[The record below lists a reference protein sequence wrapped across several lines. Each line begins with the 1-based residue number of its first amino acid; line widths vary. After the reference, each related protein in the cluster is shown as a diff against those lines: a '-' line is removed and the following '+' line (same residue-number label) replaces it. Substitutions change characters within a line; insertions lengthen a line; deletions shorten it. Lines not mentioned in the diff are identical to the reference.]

1 MKKLVSLILALA
13 LVLSVMSFAT
23 VASAEDY
30 VKLTWVQ
37 GNSPAPKDNDMVLE
51 ELNKILRERIGV
63 EIEIVYMSSDEV
75 GTSIASGEVYD
86 MYFTCGWYNEF
97 NKNVADGIFANLY
110 KDGQNLVKEWAPKL
124 WESMPESVW
133 ELACSSGD
141 NLPYG
146 SGLYAI
152 PVYKDIA
159 PENFIVYDAQVAQ
172 DAGIEVPD
180 IISSWDEMTPYLGAL
195 KAAMEANPDL
205 GLHPV
210 NIGGAPAGVETSFD
224 FISRTA
230 LIGVIFGTDKVV
242 SVFDDP
248 DIMDRYRTMHKWY
261 ELGYV
266 NPDSPLQSEDTIN
279 SKQHH
284 ISFVQAWD
292 GYDYTPSRGFWVK
305 MARYSGPFLNSDGVQ
320 GAMNAFSIALEDDP
334 AKFQKAMEFQELINT
349 DKEIRDILAFGVPG
363 YHFEYRDVTDEEGN
377 VLGQAVVRTQAGS
390 DGYTPWR
397 FSQANYAINSIEASE
412 ETLNGTYPAPDLTQW
427 ERYFSYVADAPV
439 SKISGFTFDYQN
451 PIDFSTQFAE
461 ISALKEEYLKNIQC
475 GVVDTDDPELGV
487 PALKAKMEAAGLND
501 IIAEAQR
508 QLDAYLAS
516 KDE

>member
-1 MKKLVSLILALA
+1 MKKLVSIL
-13 LVLSVMSFAT
+13 LSLMLLLGMCSFTA
-23 VASAEDY
+23 ASAEDY

-37 GNSPAPKDNDMVLE
+37 GTSPAPKDNDMVLE
-51 ELNKILRERIGV
+51 ELNKITRERLGV
-63 EIEIVYMSSDEV
+63 EVEILYMSSDEV
-75 GTSIASGEVYD
+75 GTSINAGEVYD
-86 MYFTCGWYNEF
+86 MYFTCGWFNEF

-110 KDGQNLVKEWAPKL
+110 KDGKNLVKEWAPAL

-133 ELACSSGD
+133 ELSCSSGE

-146 SGLYAI
+146 PGLYAI

-159 PENFIVYDAQVAQ
+159 PENFIVYDAQVAK
-172 DAGIEVPD
+172 DAGIEIPD
-180 IISSWDEMTPYLGAL
+180 IISSWDELTPYLGAL

-230 LIGVIFGTDKVV
+230 LIGVEFGDDKVV
-242 SVFDDP
+242 TVFDDAN
-248 DIMDRYRTMHKWY
+248 IMDRYRTMHKWY
-261 ELGYV
+261 EMGYV
-266 NPDSPLQSEDTIN
+266 NPDSPLQTEDSIN

-305 MARYSGPFLNSDGVQ
+305 MTRDSGPFLDSDGVQ
-320 GAMNAFSIALEDDP
+320 GSMNAFSIALEDDP
-334 AKFQKAMEFQELINT
+334 VKFEKAMKFQELVNT
-349 DKEIRDILAFGVPG
+349 DKEVRDILAFGIPG
-363 YHFEYRDVTDEEGN
+363 YHFEYRDVKDDAGN
-377 VLGQAVVRTQAGS
+377 VLGQAVVRTQAGK

-412 ETLNGTYPAPDLTQW
+412 ETLNGTYPAPDLDQW
-427 ERYFSYVADAPV
+427 NRYFEYVKDAPV

-451 PIDFSTQFAE
+451 PIDFSKEFAE
-461 ISALKEEYLKNIQC
+461 ISALKTEYMSRIQC
-475 GVVDTDDPELGV
+475 GVVDPDDPEQGV
-487 PALKAKMEAAGLND
+487 PALRAKMEAAGLD
-501 IIAEAQR
+501 RIIAEAQR
-508 QLDAYLAS
+508 QLDAYLG
-516 KDE
+516 K

>member
-13 LVLSVMSFAT
+13 MMLSLMSFTTAA
-23 VASAEDY
+23 VADDV

-37 GNSPAPKDNDMVLE
+37 GTSPAPKDNDKVLAY
-51 ELNKILRERIGV
+51 LNNILRERLGV
-63 EIEIVYMSSDEV
+63 EVEILYMSSDEV
-75 GTSIASGEVYD
+75 GTSIAAGEVYD
-86 MYFTCGWYNEF
+86 MYFTCGWFNEF

-110 KDGQNLVKEWAPKL
+110 KDGKNLVKEWAPKL

-133 ELACSSGD
+133 ELSCSSGD

-146 SGLYAI
+146 AGLYAI

-159 PENFIVYDAQVAQ
+159 PENFIVYDAQVAA

-180 IISSWDEMTPYLGAL
+180 IIEKWDELTPYLGAL
-195 KAAMEANPDL
+195 KAAMEKDPEM
-205 GLHPV
+205 GSHPV

-230 LIGVIFGTDKVV
+230 LIGVEFGDTKVV

-248 DIMDRYRTMHKWY
+248 QIMDRYRTMHKWY

-266 NPDSPLQSEDTIN
+266 NPDSPLQSEDSIN

-292 GYDYTPSRGFWVK
+292 GYAYTPSRGFWVK
-305 MARYSGPFLNSDGVQ
+305 MTRYSGPFLNSDGVQ
-320 GAMNAFSIALEDDP
+320 GSMNAFSITLEDDP
-334 AKFQKAMEFQELINT
+334 VKFEKAMKFQELVNT
-349 DKEIRDILAFGVPG
+349 DKEVRDILAFGIPG
-363 YHFEYRDVTDEEGN
+363 EHFEYRDVKDDAGN
-377 VLGQAVVRTQAGS
+377 VKGQAVVRTQAGK

-412 ETLNGTYPAPDLTQW
+412 DTLNGTFPPPDLDQW
-427 ERYFSYVADAPV
+427 NRYFSYVADAPV
-439 SKISGFTFDYQN
+439 SAISGFTFDYQN
-451 PIDFSTQFAE
+451 PIDFSTQYAE
-461 ISALKEEYLKNIQC
+461 ISALKAEYMSRIQC
-475 GVVDTDDPELGV
+475 GVVDPDDPENGV
-487 PALKAKMEAAGLND
+487 PALRAKMEAAGLND

-516 KDE
+516 KK